1 MGGTPQPL
9 DCYNFGFK
17 TVDNFLSIAQ
27 ALENTGVMAYDGAI
41 ASLQNPALQT
51 AAATIATVE
60 ARHAAYLNLLNY
72 SLPFPAPFDTTQTMA
87 QILATAGQFLTTG
100 CPTQPVQQTYAQA
113 GPTKHAIITTNS
125 ATVKLDASKSTSA
138 DGKPLTYLWNQDLG
152 SPLAAIINITFP
164 QATAILMGGPGEY
177 SISLRVYDSFG
188 NNDQDDLK
196 IIYQP

>member
-1 MGGTPQPL
+1 
-9 DCYNFGFK
+9 
-17 TVDNFLSIAQ
+17 
-27 ALENTGVMAYDGAI
+27 
-41 ASLQNPALQT
+41 
-51 AAATIATVE
+51 
-60 ARHAAYLNLLNY
+60 
-72 SLPFPAPFDTTQTMA
+72 
-87 QILATAGQFLTTG
+87 
-100 CPTQPVQQTYAQA
+100 
-113 GPTKHAIITTNS
+113 
-125 ATVKLDASKSTSA
+125 VKLDASKSTSA